1 MVNKIFQIILI
12 IAVACIGNVLDMY
25 GTYEKDTSLTIPE
38 MIPVYTGPLYITGGA
53 FNKHYT
59 EKCAPTQL
67 GKVLS
72 NSILINADSGAYDT
86 FSFEDI
92 EYYKVTDKANP
103 DTFYVMHMNS
113 QLHGKNFDI
122 VVELREGPHYNRVIY
137 LFEEG
142 NRYMMLFWKDKI
154 HVTTPLTKNK
164 I

>member
-1 MVNKIFQIILI
+1 MTNKIFQIILI
-12 IAVACIGNVLDMY
+12 IAVACMSNVLDMY
-25 GTYEKDTSLTIPE
+25 ETYEKDDSLTIPE
-38 MIPVYTGPLYITGGA
+38 ILPVYTGPLYVTGGA
-53 FNKHYT
+53 FDQYYT
-59 EKCAPTQL
+59 AECAPTQL

-86 FSFEDI
+86 FSFENI

-113 QLHGKNFDI
+113 KLHDKDFEI
-122 VVELREGPHYNRVIY
+122 IVELREGPHYNRVIY

-142 NRYMMLFWKDKI
+142 QRYMMLFWKNKI
-154 HVTTPLTKNK
+154 HVTTPSTQNE